1 MASLTPKVDNVAVR
15 RVLIIG
21 SGGSGKSYLARELGP
36 RLDLPVVHLDP
47 LFWKPGWVETPEPQW
62 RAIQQVLVRRP
73 AWIIDG
79 NHASTL
85 DVRLPAADT
94 VVFLD
99 MPRWLCM
106 TRVVTRSLRHRRRAR
121 IDRAEGCRERLNWS
135 FLKWVWT
142 FPKHGRE
149 QIEDAL
155 ARHGDGTE
163 VIVLRRR
170 RDITRFVRR
179 SAPEVGARKVTS
191 PAR

>member
-1 MASLTPKVDNVAVR
+1 MR

-36 RLDLPVVHLDP
+36 RLSLPVVHLDP

-85 DVRLPAADT
+85 DLRLPAADT
-94 VVFLD
+94 VIFLD
-99 MPRWLCM
+99 MPRWLCL
-106 TRVVTRSLRHRRRAR
+106 TRVVKRSLRHRRRDR

-142 FPKHGRE
+142 FPKDGR
-149 QIEDAL
+149 QAIADAL
-155 ARHGDGTE
+155 ARYGEGKE
-163 VIVLRRR
+163 VVVLRHR
-170 RDITRFVRR
+170 RDIARFAEQC
-179 SAPEVGARKVTS
+179 APEVTEHKVTS
-191 PAR
+191 RAR